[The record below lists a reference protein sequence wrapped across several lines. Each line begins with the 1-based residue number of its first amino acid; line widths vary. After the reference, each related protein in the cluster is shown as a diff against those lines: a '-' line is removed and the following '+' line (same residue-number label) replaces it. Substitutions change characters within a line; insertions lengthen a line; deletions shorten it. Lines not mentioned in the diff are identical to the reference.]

1 MSRTEKIDRT
11 ESSAGI
17 EPWLAT
23 VQNRV
28 HSIQYGLVQITLH
41 EGRVTQID
49 ATEKMRI
56 PWEGVLSEDR
66 RLSGRPE
73 GDQLTPLDEMK
84 HRSAAL
90 ADKNI

>member
-1 MSRTEKIDRT
+1 MSRTETIDRT

-17 EPWLAT
+17 ESWLAE

-56 PWEGVLSEDR
+56 PWEGAQSEDR
-66 RLSGRPE
+66 RLNGRPA
-73 GDQLTPLDEMK
+73 GDQMTPLNEMK
-84 HRSAAL
+84 RLSAAL
-90 ADKNI
+90 TDKNI